1 MTDSLAQAQF
11 KAAKGVALSLVQ
23 SRQQNGRE
31 FTISV
36 VTGITEAVSGH
47 IEDQCG
53 PRAAADF
60 FYRVADEIVAR
71 NSDRLPRYEP

>member
-1 MTDSLAQAQF
+1 MTDTLAQAQF
-11 KAAKGVALSLVQ
+11 KASRGVARSLVQ
-23 SRQQNGRE
+23 SREQHGRE

-36 VTGITEAVSGH
+36 ATGIAEAVSGH

-60 FYRVADEIVAR
+60 FYRIADEIVAR
-71 NSDRLPRYEP
+71 NSGRLPRYEP